1 MTYSLYILSSVQS
14 GSIRIL
20 ESCMALLSWAYPRT
34 IGVPWIVFRGA
45 LVWLSS
51 MAVAL
56 ARPENPSILCCK
68 GDGNIIYKISFF
80 GFSFLLSR
88 PRIDL
93 SYPKFS
99 FSHRRNVVRLS
110 ARYHDTLEQILVGG
124 LFSRFFTHD
133 YVLITS
139 SPVRFS
145 RTIFFWRCSTR
156 RCLAG
161 LALTIEDLLHHLL
174 GCTLTRETLK
184 LRLLLLRIA
193 EGRDCCT
200 TNTHSQFQELQ
211 YFHHTAGQ
219 IVNKVSSI
227 IQLRFDF
234 LKIQPTRIL

>member
-110 ARYHDTLEQILVGG
+110 ARYHDTLEQILVVCSAVFSPMIMYWLLPVQLDSLEQFFFEDAQQGG
-124 LFSRFFTHD
+124 ASRVWLSLLKT
-133 YVLITS
+133 YSITS
-139 SPVRFS
+139 
-145 RTIFFWRCSTR
+145 
-156 RCLAG
+156 
-161 LALTIEDLLHHLL
+161 
-174 GCTLTRETLK
+174 
-184 LRLLLLRIA
+184 
-193 EGRDCCT
+193 
-200 TNTHSQFQELQ
+200 
-211 YFHHTAGQ
+211 
-219 IVNKVSSI
+219 
-227 IQLRFDF
+227 
-234 LKIQPTRIL
+234 